1 METIGDYIEE
11 MRGTE
16 LGALLEREVARAS
29 RIRGGRDFRNIGVKS
44 VGEMGEAAGTFHTGS
59 KEVHIRKDVVS
70 TRRGIQKLVAKVLVH
85 EDIHKGNEKVGDS
98 ENHSEGV
105 VDWRTRRA
113 LRVHDSIYEK
123 EVQQIETI
131 AAEIGDERVEELG
144 KKPGAEVL
152 LFADYVRSRVAKGAN
167 LKQAAQQG
175 AELIK
180 KAA

>member
-1 METIGDYIEE
+1 METIGDYMEE

-29 RIRGGRDFRNIGVKS
+29 RIRGGRDFRGIGVKS
-44 VGEMGEAAGTFHTGS
+44 VGKMGEAAGTFHTGS
-59 KEVHIRKDVVS
+59 KEVHVREDVVS
-70 TRRGIQKLVAKVLVH
+70 TRRGIQELVAEVLVH
-85 EDIHKGNEKVGDS
+85 EDIHKGNEEVGDS
-98 ENHSEGV
+98 ENHSEGLV
-105 VDWRTRRA
+105 HWRTRRA
-113 LRVHDSIYEK
+113 LRKHDSIYEK

-152 LFADYVRSRVAKGAN
+152 LFADYVNSRVRKGSDVTA
-167 LKQAAQQG
+167 AAQE
-175 AELIK
+175 AAKLIK